1 MRIRHVVP
9 FIVVVLVM
17 TLGGPARADDDRGSC
32 SGGPSQWRLDV
43 GRESSTTLRLR
54 FEIEGGD
61 PDQEWQLFISD
72 NDHRVYVGTKV
83 SEDNGRLRVG
93 KLTADRAGRDRIE
106 AAGVNLDTGESCSAS
121 LTYR

>member
-17 TLGGPARADDDRGSC
+17 TLGGPARADDDHGSC
-32 SGGPSQWRLDV
+32 SDGPSQWRLDV

-72 NDHRVYVGTKV
+72 NDHRVYAGTKV
-83 SEDNGRLRVG
+83 SEDNGRLRVR